1 MSLNGGIT
9 EWDVDHSHVWVAGM
23 MYVDAEDVARVASE
37 RESIECEACE
47 DGYPSY
53 RLCPFGPESNG
64 AA

>member
-1 MSLNGGIT
+1 MGRRPFTRLGGRN
-9 EWDVDHSHVWVAGM
+9 DVL
-23 MYVDAEDVARVASE
+23 DAEDVARVASE